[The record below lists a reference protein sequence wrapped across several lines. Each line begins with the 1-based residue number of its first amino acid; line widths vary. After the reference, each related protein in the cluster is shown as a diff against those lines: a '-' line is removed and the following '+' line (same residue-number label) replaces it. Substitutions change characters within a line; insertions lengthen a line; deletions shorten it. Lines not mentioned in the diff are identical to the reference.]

1 MNTANIVSSR
11 NYIVWAAKMSRVHL
25 VYTERDSLSTG
36 WAKRSKPAYFDF
48 ADKNKQAYFFWPTLY
63 ISHYGVNI
71 INSVFFI
78 NSSSRLLIS
87 VSFNSCLFHS
97 LLLLVVGKRTTLGAQ
112 PCYRHAAPTL
122 WLHSLGFGWGL
133 YCLRYAGMSS
143 YVWWKNFKNR
153 RRSSEFSSYDKHGLI
168 WRCRMTLFF
177 EPPKKQKKLVR
188 NTVFSTYCFTVYIC
202 RVSSCPYPQFSVCH
216 HPQQN
221 LLPLQKASVCVAELT
236 SVELRVITG
245 LRDKLLEL
253 RFQHLT
259 GRVRSTRLRPYFLIW
274 TLIM

>member
-48 ADKNKQAYFFWPTLY
+48 ADKNKQAYFLWSQHHQFCIVL
-63 ISHYGVNI
+63 
-71 INSVFFI
+71 

-97 LLLLVVGKRTTLGAQ
+97 LLLLGVGKRTTLGAQ

-122 WLHSLGFGWGL
+122 WLNSLGFGWGL

-177 EPPKKQKKLVR
+177 EPPKKQK
-188 NTVFSTYCFTVYIC
+188 
-202 RVSSCPYPQFSVCH
+202 
-216 HPQQN
+216 N
-221 LLPLQKASVCVAELT
+221 L
-236 SVELRVITG
+236 
-245 LRDKLLEL
+245 
-253 RFQHLT
+253 
-259 GRVRSTRLRPYFLIW
+259 
-274 TLIM
+274 